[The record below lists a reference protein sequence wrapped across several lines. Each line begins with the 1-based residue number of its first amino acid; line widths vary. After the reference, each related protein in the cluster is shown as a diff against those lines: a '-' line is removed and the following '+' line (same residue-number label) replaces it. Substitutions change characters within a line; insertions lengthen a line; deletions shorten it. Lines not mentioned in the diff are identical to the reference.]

1 MHTRGN
7 KPVKPFKR
15 NAILQSDEAE
25 ILELYNEGYIVQEL
39 ADLFGYRLEQVNR
52 LCLEKGQR
60 TLGKKRDKRALNM
73 DEISDCLK

>member
-1 MHTRGN
+1 MSRFRYPNITKEHEQD
-7 KPVKPFKR
+7 
-15 NAILQSDEAE
+15 ILD
-25 ILELYNEGYIVQEL
+25 LYNEGYIVQEL

-52 LCLEKGQR
+52 LCLEKGQK

>member
-1 MHTRGN
+1 MKQFRYPNITKEHEQD
-7 KPVKPFKR
+7 
-15 NAILQSDEAE
+15 ILD
-25 ILELYNEGYIVQEL
+25 LYNEGYIVQEL

-52 LCLEKGQR
+52 LCLEKGQK